1 MKEKEWKKNERGT
14 EQKLTSEL
22 GKKKKTKREI
32 NALPVVFLGL
42 VKVMGPYMKKALHF
56 LVCSQILNEIG
67 GQEGG

>member
-1 MKEKEWKKNERGT
+1 MNR
-14 EQKLTSEL
+14 
-22 GKKKKTKREI
+22 GKKKNKREI

-56 LVCSQILNEIG
+56 LICSQILNEIG

>member
-22 GKKKKTKREI
+22 GKKKTKREI

-67 GQEGG
+67 G